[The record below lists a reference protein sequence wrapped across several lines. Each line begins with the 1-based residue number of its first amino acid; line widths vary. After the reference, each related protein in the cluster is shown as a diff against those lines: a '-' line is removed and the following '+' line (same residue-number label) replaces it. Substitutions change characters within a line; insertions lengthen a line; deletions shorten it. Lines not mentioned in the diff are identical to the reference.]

1 MKKHIKLILTIC
13 LSLCMVICL
22 GLAVACQ
29 PADNGNNTFTIT
41 VLNEDGTPAKA
52 PEGEDA
58 PKLLQYCAEGGPDSG
73 ACIPANPDSKG
84 QVKVDLTEKMWK
96 GAESMHITFVNL
108 PDGYKAYDESNKSYG
123 YAEGPYIDFHKV
135 KSIKF
140 TLKEESDTPVIEAE
154 DVYQGYQYDIRNLV
168 AGESKSYSTFV
179 STSKAYLDVDVNDGE
194 FDLSVKIGNAT
205 PVSHT
210 LTATNSH
217 VLLEIGSVG
226 TNGTSVI
233 LTVTPKNSNST
244 HLTFAICPVY
254 NVGAEDVR
262 ILANIISD
270 ASPAVYLDVYK
281 VYFNLNENA
290 ELTFSDPLD
299 DGFSAIDGYPIKV
312 TIGDYEVTW
321 TEASDISSVSALN
334 SGNVAVTFE
343 FEDPDTA
350 NLALLVKDAN
360 ASSDNAITLDQEFT
374 VELSLNNWG
383 FLEDVEYTFTVPTD
397 GAYYIIVDSASTA
410 AVRFLVNDTY
420 GSEWYYS
427 SENGGSLAV
436 AITYTEYVFDENW
449 TVTDTIQ
456 HLTLNAGDV
465 VTITFST
472 ENAKG
477 DTYVAKVTSELGARV
492 PSTPHDDENTDVEPI
507 YIELDEQF
515 GGEIE
520 AGEEKIYWLGLNDRG
535 EGIPKKLILSI
546 DDIEGEFEL
555 TYKIGE
561 NDAQTQTISATKTI
575 ELDLSNEEVGF
586 MGLDIVI
593 TVTTVN
599 GGTVHFTI
607 SAQE

>member
-1 MKKHIKLILTIC
+1 MKKYIKLILTIC
-13 LSLCMVICL
+13 LSLCMVLCL

-29 PADNGNNTFTIT
+29 PAENGDNTFTIT
-41 VLNEDGTPAKA
+41 VVNEDGTPAKA
-52 PEGEDA
+52 PEDKDA

-73 ACIPANPDSKG
+73 LCIPANPDSKG
-84 QVKVDLTEKMWK
+84 QVKVDLTENMWK
-96 GAESMHITFVNL
+96 NAESMHITFVNL
-108 PDGYKAYDESNKSYG
+108 PDGYKAYDENNKSYG
-123 YAEGPYIDFHKV
+123 FGEGPYIDFHKV
-135 KSIKF
+135 KSVKF

-154 DVYQGYQYDIRNLV
+154 DVYQGYQYDIDSLV

-179 STSKAYLDVDVNDGE
+179 STSKAYLDVDVDGGE

-205 PVSHT
+205 PVIDT
-210 LTATNSH
+210 LTETNSH

-226 TNGTSVI
+226 PTGTSVI

-254 NVGAEDVR
+254 NIGGEDVR
-262 ILANIISD
+262 ILANIISG

-281 VYFNLNENA
+281 VYFTLNENA
-290 ELTFSDPLD
+290 ELAFSDPLGN
-299 DGFSAIDGYPIKV
+299 GFSAIDGYPIKV
-312 TIGDYEVTW
+312 TIGDYEATW
-321 TEASDISSVSALN
+321 TEASDILSISALN
-334 SGNVAVTFE
+334 SGDVAVTFE
-343 FEDPDTA
+343 FDDPDTA

-360 ASSDNAITLDQEFT
+360 VSSDDVITLDKEFT
-374 VELSLNNWG
+374 VEVGLDNFNW
-383 FLEDVEYTFTVPTD
+383 LIEPEYTFTVPAD
-397 GAYYIIVDSASTA
+397 GAYYIIVDNASAAT
-410 AVRFLVNDTY
+410 VRFDVKGAY
-420 GSEWYYS
+420 SETYYS

-436 AITYTEYVFDENW
+436 AITYTEYVFDDNW
-449 TVTDTIQ
+449 TITDTIP
-456 HLTLNAGDV
+456 HLTLKAGDV

-472 ENAKG
+472 ENTKG
-477 DTYVAKVTSELGARV
+477 DTYTAKVTADLGARV
-492 PSTPHDDENTDVEPI
+492 PSNPHNDENTDGEPI
-507 YIELDEQF
+507 YIDLDQQF

-520 AGEEKIYWLGLNDRG
+520 AGEEKIYWLGLFDYG
-535 EGIPKKLILSI
+535 DGIPQKLILSI

-561 NDAQTQTISATKTI
+561 NDAQTQTITATKTI